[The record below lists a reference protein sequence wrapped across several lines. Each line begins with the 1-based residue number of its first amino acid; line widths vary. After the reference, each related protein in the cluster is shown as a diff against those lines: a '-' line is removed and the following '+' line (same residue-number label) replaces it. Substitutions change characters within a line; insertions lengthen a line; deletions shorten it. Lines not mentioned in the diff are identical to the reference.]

1 MVSHNGSDEG
11 NGRRSCVPQSL
22 VLMGSLSWSGLPG
35 NRSPSAFAVPHH
47 RDRAF
52 DGDAITRSLFRKVL
66 DGFPEAAV
74 LMRNRIAEQANEATD
89 QLYAV
94 RGLLIRRGGGGRGSP
109 HIVAVSGVPIWAA
122 GCDWLGRQSRGS
134 KKLQCRLVAYRR
146 RARHRQGYPLLPVPK
161 SAYPPRMHTWQS
173 SEIVG
178 PQLDRTARAAG
189 SADARHRAAA
199 QRPDKRKSTEWG
211 PSLHQVIDIRSAEP
225 PVGNPN
231 RPPL

>member
-35 NRSPSAFAVPHH
+35 NRSPSAFPVPHH

-94 RGLLIRRGGGGRGSP
+94 RGLLDPQGRRG
-109 HIVAVSGVPIWAA
+109 
-122 GCDWLGRQSRGS
+122 
-134 KKLQCRLVAYRR
+134 
-146 RARHRQGYPLLPVPK
+146 
-161 SAYPPRMHTWQS
+161 
-173 SEIVG
+173 
-178 PQLDRTARAAG
+178 
-189 SADARHRAAA
+189 
-199 QRPDKRKSTEWG
+199 
-211 PSLHQVIDIRSAEP
+211 
-225 PVGNPN
+225 
-231 RPPL
+231 